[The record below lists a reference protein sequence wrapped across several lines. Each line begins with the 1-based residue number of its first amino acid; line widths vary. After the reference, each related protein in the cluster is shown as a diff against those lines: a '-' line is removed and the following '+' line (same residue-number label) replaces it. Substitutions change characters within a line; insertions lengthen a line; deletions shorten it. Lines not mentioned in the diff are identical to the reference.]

1 MKLMKPL
8 LLLVLV
14 LTFSACQSKYEKL
27 LKSSDYDLKYTKAKE
42 YFEKGKYENSVNL
55 FEELMQVYRG
65 TDKGEEAHYYY
76 AYSEYNIGNYDL
88 AGYYFR
94 QFTRNY
100 AGSKH
105 AEECAYLVAYCYYL
119 NSPKYNLDQQDTKNA
134 INEMQVFIENYP
146 NSNKQDTANEIIDKL
161 RIKLETKSFETSKQ
175 YILIEDY
182 KAGLVELKNFLKDYP
197 DSKMVDEANYLIVK
211 GNYLLYQK
219 SIESKKEERLNN
231 VIESYLKFVD
241 LYPNSA
247 FLKDAEGYYNLAQKN
262 KNKIVNN
269 N

>member
-1 MKLMKPL
+1 MKLTRL
-8 LLLVLV
+8 FLIIAVVLISTSC
-14 LTFSACQSKYEKL
+14 LSKYEKL
-27 LKSSDYDLKYTKAKE
+27 LKSSDYELKYAKAKE
-42 YFEKGKYENSVNL
+42 YFAKEKYEQSVNL
-55 FEELMQVYRG
+55 FEELMQIYRG
-65 TDKGEEAHYYY
+65 TEKGEEAHYYY

-100 AGSKH
+100 ASSKH
-105 AEECAYLVAYCYYL
+105 SEECAYMVAYCYYL

-146 NSNKQDTANEIIDKL
+146 NSTKMDTANTIIDKL
-161 RIKLETKSFETSKQ
+161 RIKLESKSFETSKQ

-197 DSKMVDEANYLIVK
+197 DSKMVEEANYLIVK
-211 GNYLLYQK
+211 GSYLLFGQ
-219 SIESKKEERLNN
+219 SIESKKQERLNN

-247 FLKDAEGYYNLAQKN
+247 FLKDAEGYYNQAQKY
-262 KNKIVNN
+262 KNQIANN
-269 N
+269 

>member
-1 MKLMKPL
+1 MKLMKS
-8 LLLVLV
+8 VLIISV
-14 LTFSACQSKYEKL
+14 FIVFSACQSKYERL
-27 LKSSDYDLKYTKAKE
+27 LKSSDYELKYTKAKE
-42 YFEKGKYENSVNL
+42 YFAKEKYEQSVNL

-65 TDKGEEAHYYY
+65 TEKGEEAHYYY

-100 AGSKH
+100 GISKH
-105 AEECAYLVAYCYYL
+105 VEECSYMVAYCYYL

-134 INEMQVFIENYP
+134 INEMQVFIDNFSSSP
-146 NSNKQDTANEIIDKL
+146 KVDTANQIIDKL

-175 YILIEDY
+175 YIMIEDY
-182 KAGLVELKNFLKDYP
+182 KAGLVELKNFLKEFP
-197 DSKMVDEANYLIVK
+197 DSKYIEEVNYLVVK
-211 GNYLLYQK
+211 ANYLLYQR
-219 SIESKKEERLNN
+219 SIDTKKQERLNN

-247 FLKDAEGYYNLAQKN
+247 FLKDAEGYYNQAQKL
-262 KNKIVNN
+262 KKIDS
-269 N
+269 